1 MPKRN
6 FSDFSESSSHRN
18 RTPEDRAFSLQTTR
32 LFQQFEYGVIT
43 LSKALKV
50 ARGFERQKLSR
61 REKTAKTAEGGKEG
75 TLGRLA
81 EEVEVTKTLDPVKVA
96 ENYLF
101 RQLVKTKRI
110 AESPVFIRF
119 KEKKKISAEGPKS
132 PAEANV
138 TARLYK
144 STPVKNVFPGIMDG
158 IRKLLGVE
166 AKPVLK
172 EDKGAK
178 TKDAE
183 KGGKT
188 KEKKEKKDSEA
199 GSKRATVSVEPE
211 AGNSGDEE
219 DVDMDDADADSIDFA
234 QFDARLASGS
244 EDEDGEEGREED
256 RDISGS
262 DDDEA
267 EQRGVHSDIS
277 ISRSPSPEQSDSPP
291 SKKAKGSKKAS
302 STPATSTTFLPS
314 LTMGGYWSGSESEAE
329 DVETNEPPKRKNRM
343 GQQARRA
350 LWEKKYG
357 SGANHIKQDKGKR
370 GRDNGWDARRGATD
384 GGDRWGRGGN
394 QGWGRPQQQNGRPQ
408 RGPPAKPQDNKPL
421 HPSWEAAK
429 KAKEQKN
436 TAAFQGKKVVFD

>member
-6 FSDFSESSSHRN
+6 FSDFAEHRN
-18 RTPEDRAFSLQTTR
+18 RTPQDRAFSLQTTR

-61 REKTAKTAEGGKEG
+61 REKTAKSAEGGKEG

-81 EEVEVTKTLDPVKVA
+81 EEVEFTKTLDPVKVA

-110 AESPVFIRF
+110 AESPVFIKF
-119 KEKKKISAEGPKS
+119 KDSKKISAEGPKS

-166 AKPVLK
+166 NKPAPVDAKA
-172 EDKGAK
+172 DKKKG
-178 TKDAE
+178 AE

-188 KEKKEKKDSEA
+188 KEKDAAVAEKKEKKKKKDSEPK
-199 GSKRATVSVEPE
+199 GEE
-211 AGNSGDEE
+211 SGDEE

-244 EDEDGEEGREED
+244 EDEDGEEGGED
-256 RDISGS
+256 RDISDS

-267 EQRGVHSDIS
+267 EERVHSHQSDIS

-291 SKKAKGSKKAS
+291 AKKAKGSKKAS

-329 DVETNEPPKRKNRM
+329 DVATNEPPKRKNRM

-357 SGANHIKQDKGKR
+357 SGANHVKLEQGRR
-370 GRDNGWDARRGATD
+370 GRDNGWDARRGATE

-394 QGWGRPQQQNGRPQ
+394 QGWGRPQQQNGRPR

-436 TAAFQGKKVVFD
+436 TASFQGKKVVF